1 MRNIRIDV
9 IATMLT
15 LLICPLAFM
24 ICQGAIG
31 ETPAGIAPALGL
43 LVLAAGVAWLV
54 FRRWLSVIND
64 PPETLIV
71 KNTSGG
77 TANEGDQG
85 WLTEY
90 DEYKT
95 RLDPDGKKRTPVT
108 VLIGGADGLNIYVE
122 VKSSKEKGGPFN
134 DDSLIQEALEGDLFD
149 NPYHAMALV
158 CFAGALFFC
167 VLALGLVYRF

>member
-9 IATMLT
+9 IATMLA

-24 ICQGAIG
+24 ICQGLKM

-43 LVLAAGVAWLV
+43 LVLAAVIAWFV
-54 FRRWLSVIND
+54 FRRYLSVMRD
-64 PPETLIV
+64 PPERLIV
-71 KNTSGG
+71 KNTSGV

-85 WLTEY
+85 WLSQ
-90 DEYKT
+90 DKEYKT
-95 RLDPDGKKRTPVT
+95 GLAPDGERRTPVT

-122 VKSSKEKGGPFN
+122 VRSSKEKGGPFN
-134 DDSLIQEALEGDLFD
+134 DDSLIQEALESDLFD

-167 VLALGLVYRF
+167 VLALGLVYKF